1 MTLTLVVVGLV
12 LALPTG
18 WLLGAWLAGPLKIW
32 AADERGRGTSFRR
45 AAFPFSADAA
55 KEFVVARLSIML
67 TIAAVLAGAAPAPAS
82 AQQQGVPLDQG
93 NGNWDPPPVTSPPT
107 QR

>member
-1 MTLTLVVVGLV
+1 MSVVEEPQ
-12 LALPTG
+12 LA
-18 WLLGAWLAGPLKIW
+18 
-32 AADERGRGTSFRR
+32 ERRFLQCRR
-45 AAFPFSADAA
+45 RQ
-55 KEFVVARLSIML
+55 EFVVTRRSIML

-93 NGNWDPPPVTSPPT
+93 NGNWDPPPVTSPTT

>member
-12 LALPTG
+12 LAPPLG
-18 WLLGAWLAGPLKIW
+18 WLLGAWLAGPPDIP
-32 AADERGRGTSFRR
+32 ADERGRGTSSRR
-45 AAFPFSADAA
+45 AAFPSSADAA
-55 KEFVVARLSIML
+55 KEFAVTRLSIML

-93 NGNWDPPPVTSPPT
+93 NGNWDPPPVTSPTT